1 MIKKYSAATFDT
13 PVDSALPAADTS
25 IEGLWN
31 GFVRR
36 IREGTVQNMALR
48 NTDPA
53 DDFRPNPDGTSDP
66 DPLADSG
73 ALRAAIERIMSD
85 DPDQSPLDEAER
97 RERVAA
103 LRQEIEKGAY
113 MSDEKIVDIVDRL
126 LRRWKL

>member
-1 MIKKYSAATFDT
+1 M
-13 PVDSALPAADTS
+13 TS
-25 IEGLWN
+25 
-31 GFVRR
+31 RHH
-36 IREGTVQNMALR
+36 
-48 NTDPA
+48 DPA
-53 DDFRPNPDGTSDP
+53 DDPRPNPDGTSVP

-85 DPDQSPLDEAER
+85 DPDRPPLDEAER

-113 MSDEKIVDIVDRL
+113 LSDEKIVDIVDRL